1 MTRPSPTKII
11 FALAALFF
19 LGGVCGYAVSHR
31 QTGDR
36 WAGERQLAWEDRWV
50 EQREREDIER
60 LKLTPEQI
68 AQTRPAYDRL
78 LADVRKVREQTAR
91 GIFRAVSAHRQTLSE
106 QLTPEQRQEFQKL
119 SEERRA
125 RTPRAK

>member
-1 MTRPSPTKII
+1 MTRTGPLKII
-11 FALAALFF
+11 LALAALFF
-19 LGGVCGYAVSHR
+19 LGGVCGYAFSNRKTEDGWVR
-31 QTGDR
+31 
-36 WAGERQLAWEDRWV
+36 ERQPTWEDRWV
-50 EQREREDIER
+50 EQRLREDIER

-68 AQTRPAYDRL
+68 AQTRPSYDQL
-78 LADVRKVREQTAR
+78 LADVRLVREQTAR

-125 RTPRAK
+125 CMPRTK